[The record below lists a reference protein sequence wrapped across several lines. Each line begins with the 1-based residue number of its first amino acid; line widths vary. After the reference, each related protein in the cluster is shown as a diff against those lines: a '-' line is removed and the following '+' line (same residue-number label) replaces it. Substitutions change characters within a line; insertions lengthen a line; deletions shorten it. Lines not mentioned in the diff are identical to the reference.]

1 MNVGNDVMIGADA
14 TLDKDMVDKV
24 FAISSQSFPVQVCS
38 LNAPDKLELNLNPQ
52 SLLEEETKIIQEL
65 AVEIMCINPFF
76 DERILVEALSEF
88 AKLSNLTVS
97 FEYALMSDSF
107 IEIIELGKTEEF
119 KNLLKEVAPR
129 VANKVKWP
137 NENVFISR
145 VVDQVTRACNKVKYD
160 RLITKAVLEEM
171 KR

>member
-1 MNVGNDVMIGADA
+1 
-14 TLDKDMVDKV
+14 
-24 FAISSQSFPVQVCS
+24 
-38 LNAPDKLELNLNPQ
+38 
-52 SLLEEETKIIQEL
+52 
-65 AVEIMCINPFF
+65 
-76 DERILVEALSEF
+76 
-88 AKLSNLTVS
+88 
-97 FEYALMSDSF
+97 MSDSF

-171 KR
+171 K